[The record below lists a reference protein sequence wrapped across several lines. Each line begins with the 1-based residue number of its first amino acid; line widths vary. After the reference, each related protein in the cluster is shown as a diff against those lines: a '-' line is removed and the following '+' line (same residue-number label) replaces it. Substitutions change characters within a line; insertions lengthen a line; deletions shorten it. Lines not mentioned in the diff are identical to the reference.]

1 MSVER
6 IDSKTRL
13 FDLKFKEIW
22 HYRDLVIMFV
32 RRDLAATY
40 KQSILGPLWFF
51 IQPLLTAITYTFI
64 FGKVAGISTD
74 GLPKIIFYL
83 AGITIWSYFSECFT
97 KTATVLKDNSALFG
111 KVYFPRL
118 ILPLSICI
126 SALTRFGIQFLL
138 FIGYV
143 LYYTYVEHAI
153 KPNLVVFAT
162 PFLLVLIAG
171 FGLGG
176 GILISSLTTRY
187 RDLSYLITFGV
198 QLLMFATPIIYT
210 VDKIDPTYRNIL
222 MLNPLSPIIETF
234 RYAFLGI
241 GIFSLGSLMY
251 SFFWMIVLLFTG
263 IVVFNKVQ
271 KTFMDTI

>member
-13 FDLKFKEIW
+13 FDLKLKEIW
-22 HYRDLVIMFV
+22 QYRDLVIMFV

-83 AGITIWSYFSECFT
+83 AGITIWSFFSECFT

-138 FIGYV
+138 FSGYV
-143 LYYTYVEHAI
+143 LYYTFVEHAI
-153 KPNLVVFAT
+153 KPNLVVVAT

-176 GILISSLTTRY
+176 GLLISSLTTRF

-210 VDKIDPTYRNIL
+210 VDKIDPAYRKIL
-222 MLNPLSPIIETF
+222 MYNPLSPIIETF
-234 RYAFLGI
+234 RYSFLGI
-241 GIFSLGSLMY
+241 GNFSLGSLVY

-263 IVVFNKVQ
+263 ILVFNKVQ

>member
-22 HYRDLVIMFV
+22 QYRDLVIMFV